1 MSEEVEAFFEPTF
14 NRSVKLRA
22 RDHRLSSDGGV
33 LLLREADERL
43 GLIDSLVSTLY
54 DPRRPDRIRY
64 YLDELLR
71 ERIFPRALGYNVD
84 DEVDLLAH
92 DPAMRIAIWNRP
104 GERVLDERG
113 ASQPTQS
120 RLTDLLSGDK
130 RNLEA
135 VRAALPDWVGRHVH
149 ASGRGR
155 AVRRG
160 TLDIDSFPI
169 TVCGSQQ
176 GATYNG
182 YYREKVYHPLV
193 ASFAPEGD
201 YDSGRLGD
209 GFVHAILRAGNVH
222 TANGAARF
230 IRTAIQRASG
240 LARSLDVRIDAG
252 FTIGAVLDSLTD
264 DRVRFIGRLKSNS
277 VLQRMAAPSLRRPA
291 GRPPAE
297 GYEKIVE
304 LGEYQAEGWRHA
316 QRLILVVV
324 DRPDPKTGQLDLI
337 PRHFFLVTSWTS
349 SERSAEQLL
358 EHYRRRGTFE
368 DRLGELSQ
376 AISPRLSS
384 PGFVEN
390 EVHLLLSLL
399 AYNLLSILRGELEGE
414 PPSGWDI
421 GRLQRTVLKTGVRI
435 TKAGRRLVVDIA
447 LCALGLWNRLIE
459 RMDRWLLPSR
469 SDRTP
474 SRRRRWVPPPAHA
487 FLSPVFKQ

>member
-209 GFVHAILRAGNVH
+209 GFVHAILRG
-222 TANGAARF
+222 
-230 IRTAIQRASG
+230 QR
-240 LARSLDVRIDAG
+240 
-252 FTIGAVLDSLTD
+252 
-264 DRVRFIGRLKSNS
+264 
-277 VLQRMAAPSLRRPA
+277 P
-291 GRPPAE
+291 
-297 GYEKIVE
+297 
-304 LGEYQAEGWRHA
+304 H
-316 QRLILVVV
+316 
-324 DRPDPKTGQLDLI
+324 
-337 PRHFFLVTSWTS
+337 
-349 SERSAEQLL
+349 SERSGALHSHGHSARFRAGALARRAHRCGLHDWYRAGLSDRRQDPLHRAL
-358 EHYRRRGTFE
+358 EVQQRAPEAGCPVSSSSRWSAARGGLRE
-368 DRLGELSQ
+368 DR
-376 AISPRLSS
+376 R
-384 PGFVEN
+384 
-390 EVHLLLSLL
+390 
-399 AYNLLSILRGELEGE
+399 
-414 PPSGWDI
+414 
-421 GRLQRTVLKTGVRI
+421 
-435 TKAGRRLVVDIA
+435 AGRVPGRGLAACAAVD
-447 LCALGLWNRLIE
+447 
-459 RMDRWLLPSR
+459 
-469 SDRTP
+469 
-474 SRRRRWVPPPAHA
+474 SRRRRQA
-487 FLSPVFKQ
+487 